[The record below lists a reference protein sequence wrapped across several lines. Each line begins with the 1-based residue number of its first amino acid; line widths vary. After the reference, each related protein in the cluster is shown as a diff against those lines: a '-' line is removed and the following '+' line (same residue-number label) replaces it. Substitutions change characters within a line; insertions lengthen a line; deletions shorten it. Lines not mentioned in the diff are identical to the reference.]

1 MKSKQPGGAGT
12 PATPSTP
19 TKIFS
24 VEDANRTLPLVSR
37 IVQDIV
43 AQHTRWRERVARF
56 ELSSPPESQL
66 IEREVHELAAEIQS
80 YVQELDQLG
89 IEIKDYTTGLIDFPG
104 ELAGRR
110 VWLCWR
116 LGEAA
121 VEYWHELDAGYSGR
135 QRLTP
140 RAVA

>member
-1 MKSKQPGGAGT
+1 MKSAAKT
-12 PATPSTP
+12 FT
-19 TKIFS
+19 

-43 AQHTRWRERVARF
+43 TQHARWRERVERF

-66 IEREVHELAAEIQS
+66 IEREVHELAAEIQG
-80 YVQELDQLG
+80 YVQELEQLG
-89 IEIKDYTTGLIDFPG
+89 VEIKDYAMGLIDFPG

-116 LGEAA
+116 LGEPA
-121 VEYWHELDAGYSGR
+121 VEYWHELDAGFLGR